1 MVRSHLL
8 TTIGLLVAHMDVS
21 TSLAAVLQVPID
33 VVGVVVRVP
42 VGVGVQRRE
51 GARLLRPSC
60 SNVVR
65 WRSLLQPISWVV
77 LWLVVQLGRD
87 KLCLDR
93 LLPGQ
98 RGMWKRSMWK
108 RVRRSSWSRCRLG
121 RRLHRQTWRN
131 REWSNI

>member
-1 MVRSHLL
+1 MIRSHLL
-8 TTIGLLVAHMDVS
+8 TTIDLLVVVYMDVA
-21 TSLAAVLQVPID
+21 TSLPVVLQIPIG

-98 RGMWKRSMWK
+98 RCMWKRSVRQ
-108 RVRRSSWSRCRLG
+108 RVRRSSWSR
-121 RRLHRQTWRN
+121 
-131 REWSNI
+131 